1 MALDALIYL
10 ISIILCILSIAFF
23 TLLERKI
30 LGYAQN
36 RKGPNKVNFI
46 GLPQPIADVLKL
58 FSKQNI
64 KPTLSNPWPF
74 LFAPAL
80 RLIIRLTLWNVYI
93 SQTPIVLITIS
104 ALFFLAVS
112 ALNVYGTLIAG

>member
-1 MALDALIYL
+1 MALDSLVYL

-36 RKGPNKVNFI
+36 RKGPNKVNLM

-58 FSKQNI
+58 FSKQTI
-64 KPTLSNPWPF
+64 KPTFSNPWPF
-74 LFAPAL
+74 LIAPAL
-80 RLIIRLTLWNVYI
+80 RLLVRLTL
-93 SQTPIVLITIS
+93 
-104 ALFFLAVS
+104 
-112 ALNVYGTLIAG
+112 